1 LTTQGGITRVKD
13 KREYTP
19 HGNLGVDLVKYC
31 GLPWRG
37 VGLRRTVHTGLLST
51 PRGTVSERSRVK
63 THEDCWGYTPSCFFA
78 IPQEQSSAVLVF
90 ILLISSPTW
99 QSHLQRTKMEQEQE
113 TEKRKPGRP
122 KKGEIVAKKTK
133 NKGILGRPKGDTA
146 IINEYKARMLNSPKS
161 AKVLEAIYDAALN
174 DDHKN
179 QAAAWKLI
187 VDRIVPVS
195 AFEATKSGG
204 GTPQISINISGLNS
218 PTIETVEDVTDVE
231 IKDYEEDD
239 NG

>member
-1 LTTQGGITRVKD
+1 MSKLRVNVEPRTIED
-13 KREYTP
+13 NYPPSEET
-19 HGNLGVDLVKYC
+19 LVK
-31 GLPWRG
+31 
-37 VGLRRTVHTGLLST
+37 
-51 PRGTVSERSRVK
+51 EAK
-63 THEDCWGYTPSCFFA
+63 T
-78 IPQEQSSAVLVF
+78 
-90 ILLISSPTW
+90 ILNEP
-99 QSHLQRTKMEQEQE
+99 
-113 TEKRKPGRP
+113 EKRRKAGRP

-133 NKGILGRPKGDTA
+133 NKGVLGRPKGDTA

-187 VDRIVPVS
+187 VDRIIPVS
-195 AFEATKSGG
+195 AFEATKSAG

-218 PTIETVEDVTDVE
+218 PTVETLEDITDVE
-231 IKDYEEDD
+231 IKDYD